1 MTGVMQEI
9 LAQEEEL
16 TRATQTLD
24 VDALDRLYADDIVVT
39 GVLDGTCAK
48 PAIMDEVKRGVAQ
61 RENAAA
67 GGAQLVTAYDKE
79 DLTIAVHG
87 DVAISTYRFVFT
99 AKGESID
106 VHRRHRTTNVWMKRS
121 GRWQIIAAHTAYALD
136 AKQALMLSGEG
147 PSSPSAGA
155 ELKR

>member
-16 TRATQTLD
+16 TRATRTLD
-24 VDALDRLYADDIVVT
+24 LEALDRLYADDIVVT

-48 PAIMDEVKRGVAQ
+48 PAIMDELRRGVAQ
-61 RENAAA
+61 RDHAVA
-67 GGAQLVTAYDKE
+67 GGAQIVTSYDKE
-79 DLTIAVHG
+79 DLSVADHG
-87 DVAISTYRFVFT
+87 DIAITTYRFVFT

-106 VHRRHRTTNVWMKRS
+106 VHRRHRTTNVWAKRH

-136 AKQALMLSGEG
+136 ARHAAMLSGEARSG
-147 PSSPSAGA
+147 PKVGHN
-155 ELKR
+155 